1 MFAWRHIIKL
11 QTVVNISAAFKGFPY
26 LQICAHKMGNVEIVK
41 WAMLKGQVLKSVT
54 YIHNINSHYKLAT
67 FSRRQKPM
75 CLLGENFQ
83 YGLLGEK
90 GCNFIMILSSGEPQP
105 IFSNVAFGPSALR
118 QHWKILA
125 SAHHLIMLHCCSVC
139 FWQYC
144 LTLLLTHQH
153 WDNSFKCSGRCKYFP
168 IHNCNIRLPEWLS
181 PCNNIPSM
189 QVQPL

>member
-1 MFAWRHIIKL
+1 MKRQVWRGIRSHIKR
-11 QTVVNISAAFKGFPY
+11 
-26 LQICAHKMGNVEIVK
+26 GNYGSIPTH
-41 WAMLKGQVLKSVT
+41 LPIGDNSPD
-54 YIHNINSHYKLAT
+54 HNVHYKLAT

-125 SAHHLIMLHCCSVC
+125 SAHHLIML
-139 FWQYC
+139 QYDIC
-144 LTLLLTHQH
+144 RRPKKSFLLSMSEQGGGADSAFFYHNLTSIIKSLT
-153 WDNSFKCSGRCKYFP
+153 F
-168 IHNCNIRLPEWLS
+168 LPSAAWS
-181 PCNNIPSM
+181 TPC
-189 QVQPL
+189 QQP

>member
-1 MFAWRHIIKL
+1 MPTTTESVQSPMKCPLPI
-11 QTVVNISAAFKGFPY
+11 Y
-26 LQICAHKMGNVEIVK
+26 
-41 WAMLKGQVLKSVT
+41 VL
-54 YIHNINSHYKLAT
+54 HNIHYKLAT

-125 SAHHLIMLHCCSVC
+125 SAHHLIMLHCPG
-139 FWQYC
+139 
-144 LTLLLTHQH
+144 
-153 WDNSFKCSGRCKYFP
+153 N
-168 IHNCNIRLPEWLS
+168 
-181 PCNNIPSM
+181 
-189 QVQPL
+189 